1 MVPPKV
7 VSILSSGCWQS
18 SFLFVFFFSF
28 LPTIRIAG
36 LKDTEPRLL
45 CPDDCLNYSSYSSCS
60 QTKLNHIARLWLTF
74 LVIIYFNNVKNDEV
88 FPSF

>member
-1 MVPPKV
+1 MGVGKALF
-7 VSILSSGCWQS
+7 SLSS
-18 SFLFVFFFSF
+18 FFFSF

-45 CPDDCLNYSSYSSCS
+45 CPVDCLNYSSYSSCS
-60 QTKLNHIARLWLTF
+60 QPKLNHIARIGLTF
-74 LVIIYFNNVKNDEV
+74 LVIIYLNNVKNDEV